1 MDESPSDADAEVG
14 SILAHPEAQ
23 ALLADATLTRQAV
36 VACRERLGRFLGR
49 YLPLFYRREQREHA
63 ELVVAGLLSGLK
75 RKTCEPVAREA
86 GVHRKPVQSFVGCG
100 RWDDEAVMA
109 ELRGHVSR
117 ELSDPG
123 AVLVVDGSGFP
134 KKGAES
140 CGVKRQWCGRLGKV
154 ENCQVGVFL
163 AYAASGGHAPLGRRL
178 YLPQD
183 WAEDERRREKC
194 HVPADV
200 VFKEKWQIA
209 LDLLDE
215 AGKAGGEAGEAG
227 GEAGGAGGE
236 GPPPPLPHAWV
247 AADDEFGRV
256 AAFRAGLRGRGERYV
271 LDVPC
276 NTLVRDLEAR
286 RPPRKKGG
294 RGRKRAVPL
303 RRADAWA
310 ARQPAARWRSFT
322 VRGGE
327 KGPLRVEAITTRVR
341 AKDERRR
348 VGRAEERLVVVRT
361 VEEEPRT
368 TYCLSNAAA
377 GEPLA
382 ELLRARA
389 ERYRIEQVIEE
400 GKGEA
405 GLGHYEVRSWVG
417 WHHHMTLAL
426 LALWFLVT
434 ETCRLGGKNPG
445 GHGAAGPRAVLAAA
459 V

>member
-1 MDESPSDADAEVG
+1 
-14 SILAHPEAQ
+14 
-23 ALLADATLTRQAV
+23 
-36 VACRERLGRFLGR
+36 
-49 YLPLFYRREQREHA
+49 
-63 ELVVAGLLSGLK
+63 
-75 RKTCEPVAREA
+75 
-86 GVHRKPVQSFVGCG
+86 
-100 RWDDEAVMA
+100 
-109 ELRGHVSR
+109 
-117 ELSDPG
+117 
-123 AVLVVDGSGFP
+123 
-134 KKGAES
+134 
-140 CGVKRQWCGRLGKV
+140 
-154 ENCQVGVFL
+154 VGVFL
-163 AYAASGGHAPLGRRL
+163 AYAAAGGHAPLGRRL

-183 WAEDERRREKC
+183 WAEDAERRKKC

-215 AGKAGGEAGEAG
+215 AAGKAAGKAGGEG
-227 GEAGGAGGE
+227 
-236 GPPPPLPHAWV
+236 PPPLPHAWV

-286 RPPRKKGG
+286 RPPRKRGPRG

-310 ARQPAARWRSFT
+310 ARQPAARWRAFT

-327 KGPLRVEAITTRVR
+327 KGPLRVEAMTTRVV
-341 AKDERRR
+341 AKDEHRR
-348 VGRAEERLVVVRT
+348 VGRAEERLVVIRT
-361 VEEEPRT
+361 VEKEPRT
-368 TYCLSNAAA
+368 SYCLSNAPADV
-377 GEPLA
+377 PLA

-417 WHHHMTLAL
+417 WHHHVTLAL
-426 LALWFLVT
+426 LALWFLAT

-445 GHGAAGPRAVLAAA
+445 GHGAAGARAVLAAA